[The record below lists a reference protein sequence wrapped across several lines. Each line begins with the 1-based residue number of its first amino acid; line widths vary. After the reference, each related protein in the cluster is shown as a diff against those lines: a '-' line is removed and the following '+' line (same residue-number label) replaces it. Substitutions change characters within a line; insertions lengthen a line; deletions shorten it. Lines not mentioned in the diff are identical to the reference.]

1 MAVFLTPDDMASAT
15 ASRKVRDGR
24 LRRVAR
30 GIVTDE
36 LDGSLEQVVA
46 RHLYELVGRLLPG
59 AVITDRSAREGGQ
72 PVEAADGTRI
82 LYVAHPERRRDLKLP
97 GHLVSVRPGSGP
109 VEGDAAYMHN
119 GVSVASTARALVDN
133 ARESHARAG
142 RPARTLSRDEL
153 EHWIETLASRFTS
166 ERLARLRSQVEQ
178 GAEQL
183 GQPDGGEL
191 ISELLGA
198 AQGTRPDVPVSFPA
212 LLARRDGVL
221 VDTRRLELF
230 DQLVATLRDRAPD
243 PMPTSQAGASRRV
256 VLPFFEAYFSNF
268 IEGTE
273 FGISEAAEIVFDGR
287 IPQARPDDALD
298 VLGTYRLVSDPV
310 EMGTVPADGEQLL
323 RLLRSRHATIM
334 GARLDK
340 HPGEFKT
347 TANRVGS
354 RLFVAPE
361 EVVGTL
367 QAGWERVLAL
377 DDPFARAVAA
387 MFVVSEVHPFDDGNG
402 RVARV
407 MMNAELVAASQIRI
421 VIPTVFR
428 NNYLAGLRG
437 MSVNGR
443 AEGMVATLA
452 FAQRWTSQVDW
463 STVETAMGSLAA
475 THALLDPT
483 GADAEGIRLRLP
495 PRV

>member
-15 ASRKVRDGR
+15 ASRKVRDGT

-36 LDGSLEQVVA
+36 LDGSVEQVVA
-46 RHLYELVGRLLPG
+46 SHLYELVGRLLPG
-59 AVITDRSAREGGQ
+59 AVVTDRSAREGGQ
-72 PVEAADGTRI
+72 PVEAVDGTRV
-82 LYVAHPERRRDLKLP
+82 LYVIHPERRRDLQLP
-97 GHLVSVRPGSGP
+97 GHLVSVRPGPGP
-109 VEGDAAYMHN
+109 VDGDAAYMHD

-133 ARESHARAG
+133 ARESHARAA

-153 EHWIETLASRFTS
+153 EHWIETLASRFTD

-178 GAEQL
+178 VAELLDEQE
-183 GQPDGGEL
+183 QGGL
-191 ISELLGA
+191 VSDLLGA
-198 AQGTRPDVPVSFPA
+198 AQGARRDAKVSSLA
-212 LLARRDGVL
+212 LLARRDGVP

-230 DQLVATLRDRAPD
+230 DQLVTTLRDRAPE
-243 PMPTSQAGASRRV
+243 PMPTSEAGESRRA

-273 FGISEAAEIVFDGR
+273 FEVSEAAEIVFDGK
-287 IPQARPDDALD
+287 IPQARRDDAHD
-298 VLGTYRLVSDPV
+298 ILGTYRLVSDPV
-310 EMGTVPADGEQLL
+310 EMTTVPADGEQLL

-334 GARLDK
+334 QARRDK
-340 HPGEFKT
+340 RPGEFKK

-354 RLFVAPE
+354 RVFVAPE

-367 QAGWERVLAL
+367 QAGWERVRAL

-407 MMNAELVAASQIRI
+407 MMNAELVAASQVRI

-428 NNYLAGLRG
+428 NNHLSGLRG

-443 AEGMVATLA
+443 ADGMVATLA
-452 FAQRWTSQVDW
+452 FAQRWTSQVEW
-463 STVETAMGSLAA
+463 STVETAMGALGA

-483 GADAEGIRLRLP
+483 DAESEGIRLRLP
-495 PRV
+495 PRA